1 MHPRA
6 QDDRDP
12 SLPMSSSAAAQVD
25 ATTSAAPVARGRRA
39 ASRADRKARRAE
51 RQAEDVRLVRAVL
64 EGDHEAFRALVER
77 YQKALYWIA
86 HDILLD
92 REEARDVAQEAFI
105 RVHTALE
112 RYDQKRDFVNWLY
125 RIARNLAIDALRR
138 RRRRANP
145 TEDLTSLP
153 LDAPA
158 RARPDL
164 DLPDRVA
171 EVLEELPVEYR
182 LALTLRE
189 FHGMTPREIARV
201 TDCSY
206 PTARWRLHRA
216 RNLFRN
222 AWEKRFG
229 AAATGEDYA

>member
-1 MHPRA
+1 MPRPVRNP
-6 QDDRDP
+6 RD
-12 SLPMSSSAAAQVD
+12 SRLTMSTAAAQVSPAASKAATD
-25 ATTSAAPVARGRRA
+25 ARARGRA
-39 ASRADRKARRAE
+39 ARKARRAK
-51 RQAEDVRLVRAVL
+51 RQVEDVRLVRAIL
-64 EGDHEAFRALVER
+64 AGDQEAFRSLVER
-77 YQKALYWIA
+77 YQKPIYWIA

-92 REEARDVAQEAFI
+92 RDEARDVAQEAFI

-112 RYDQKRDFVNWLY
+112 RYDQKRDFVNWFY

-145 TEDLTSLP
+145 TEDLTRIP
-153 LDAPA
+153 LDAPQET
-158 RARPDL
+158 RPDV

-222 AWEKRFG
+222 AWEKRYG
-229 AAATGEDYA
+229 TAAAGETYA